1 MNFLSIFK
9 LLQIR
14 LPFTETVFYVPMS
27 TFLPY
32 PITCQLQTAP
42 PGAPLDACVSR
53 RACRQGRG
61 PLQPLV
67 RSRPADHHQQKPE
80 CLAFQKSLL
89 LAPHP
94 APRHHHVPY
103 SFGGKTWEQSRL
115 SPLTPGFACPFPSP
129 SHSTLPSPA
138 ASIPLEHP
146 LCLTPVARVLS
157 APGAPPTPDLLLSAG
172 VLDILTLE
180 GPASVLSPCPS
191 LYPFGNPTH
200 SSV

>member
-32 PITCQLQTAP
+32 PITCQLQIAP

-89 LAPHP
+89 LTPHP
-94 APRHHHVPY
+94 APPPPPRAL
-103 SFGGKTWEQSRL
+103 FFWWENVGTITAVSSHSRL
-115 SPLTPGFACPFPSP
+115 CLPFSQPQPFHTAQSCCQHPPRASPVSDTSRPCAQCSWSSP
-129 SHSTLPSPA
+129 HA
-138 ASIPLEHP
+138 
-146 LCLTPVARVLS
+146 
-157 APGAPPTPDLLLSAG
+157 
-172 VLDILTLE
+172 
-180 GPASVLSPCPS
+180 
-191 LYPFGNPTH
+191 
-200 SSV
+200 